1 MQALTLH
8 VDGQVLI
15 ALYVELEA
23 LLAETSRARLAL
35 FMYPQVSWGVSNGLG
50 MRARLQRGMLL
61 HADAQACFPVQLKEL
76 PCAALVPSMTGEGG
90 IPPPRPFPYRRC
102 EGACKGRRLR
112 YDPHGQPHRH
122 HLRRRIGTGSASHCA
137 PACRCPMPP
146 LWQMW
151 AETSRPHVLVWECWR
166 AGRIATRRGFRPSAN
181 RSARAQFGLDGVW

>member
-1 MQALTLH
+1 MQPEPCLHNDPRLRVQALTLH

-90 IPPPRPFPYRRC
+90 IPPPRPFPSPGPRI
-102 EGACKGRRLR
+102 LR
-112 YDPHGQPHRH
+112 
-122 HLRRRIGTGSASHCA
+122 GSDCDQS
-137 PACRCPMPP
+137 
-146 LWQMW
+146 
-151 AETSRPHVLVWECWR
+151 
-166 AGRIATRRGFRPSAN
+166 
-181 RSARAQFGLDGVW
+181 

>member
-76 PCAALVPSMTGEGG
+76 PM
-90 IPPPRPFPYRRC
+90 
-102 EGACKGRRLR
+102 
-112 YDPHGQPHRH
+112 
-122 HLRRRIGTGSASHCA
+122 
-137 PACRCPMPP
+137 
-146 LWQMW
+146 
-151 AETSRPHVLVWECWR
+151 
-166 AGRIATRRGFRPSAN
+166 
-181 RSARAQFGLDGVW
+181 